1 MWRQDDRHNDTQHI
15 VKNPTLSMTSLDT
28 VLPSVVYAVI
38 YAVIFAACR
47 IFIFYAVSL

>member
-38 YAVIFAACR
+38 FAGRR
-47 IFIFYAVSL
+47 IFIFCAVSL